1 MYSRIITCSIDHS
14 RIDEFRTV
22 LNQEFLPR
30 IQRQPGFIE
39 NIESLD
45 STTGEF
51 CCTTLWNTKSDVE
64 NYDRGLFQEIAETL
78 GPMMTG
84 APTVKNLPVENSSVH
99 RIATGKAA

>member
-1 MYSRIITCSIDHS
+1 
-14 RIDEFRTV
+14 V

-30 IQRQPGFIE
+30 IQRQPGFVE

-45 STTGEF
+45 SGTGEF
-51 CCTTLWNTKSDVE
+51 CCTTLWNSKSDVE
-64 NYDRGLFQEIAETL
+64 NYDKTLFQEIAARL
-78 GPMMTG
+78 GPMMEG